1 MIGADMRKSKI
12 VCIAVFG
19 SIALALTHPV
29 PAAAMSLSPT
39 QVEMTSAGKTS
50 QARIVV
56 VNNSPQPLPVEAVIK
71 KATLDDAGV
80 AQTTP
85 EASDEFLVMPPQ
97 ALIPPG
103 GSQVFRVQWLGEPLL
118 AKSQSYMLFMNQIPV
133 KFAKSESRLQVV
145 FSMAAMIN
153 VAPPEGAPALRV
165 VETGVAVDA
174 AGNRRPKLTV
184 ENTSNVH
191 ALLPRTTIRLA
202 SGAWSETLTP
212 GLLSQSVG
220 IGLVQ
225 PGRKRTFIL
234 PGNVPPGVSRLQ
246 AELQDTKRR

>member
-1 MIGADMRKSKI
+1 MPIFKFVWVVLFTLIPVASMHPEA
-12 VCIAVFG
+12 AV
-19 SIALALTHPV
+19 
-29 PAAAMSLSPT
+29 AMSLSPT
-39 QVEMTSAGKTS
+39 QVEMTSIGQSS

-56 VNNSPQPLPVEAVIK
+56 VNNSPQPLPVEAIIK
-71 KATLDDAGV
+71 KVKLDDTGL
-80 AQTTP
+80 AQMS

-97 ALIPPG
+97 ALIPPS
-103 GSQVFRVQWLGEPLL
+103 GSQVFRVQWLGEPML
-118 AKSQSYMLFMNQIPV
+118 AASQSYMLFMNQIPV
-133 KFAKSESRLQVV
+133 KFAKSDSRLQVV
-145 FSMAAMIN
+145 FSMGAMIN
-153 VAPPEGAPALRV
+153 VAPPQGDSALRV
-165 VETGVAVDA
+165 VETGVIIDS

-246 AELQDTKRR
+246 ADLRDTKRR